1 MIYKP
6 LVSIVIPVYNGANYL
21 KEAIEA
27 ALAQTYKN
35 IEIIVVNDGSSD
47 DGESAKIA
55 LSYGDKIRYF
65 EKPNGGVST
74 ALNMAISN
82 MRGEWFSWLS
92 HDDLYLPDKIL
103 FQIKFLNKIMSK
115 YKRIN
120 LDKTVI
126 YCKNYTINKDGRIIK
141 KKIFML
147 PEHMNRQ
154 HMILAHLK
162 NYRIGGCAVLIPAKA
177 FTDAGHFDVDCRT
190 ASDKEY
196 WFRLINCG
204 YDFYFLNKRLVKN
217 RVHKKQV
224 GKVYANRMREEG
236 DALNTQIVKTVW
248 KNRTTENWMYF
259 LKIACYLEKRN
270 HKNASIYA
278 LNCAKEL
285 SNNSISYRACK
296 SIGLW
301 FYRIKGKIFFGLR
314 YLYRKVSVK

>member
-1 MIYKP
+1 MRYEP

-35 IEIIVVNDGSSD
+35 IEILVVNDGSSD

-74 ALNMAISN
+74 ALNLAVEN
-82 MRGEWFSWLS
+82 MKGQWFSWLS

-103 FQIKFLNKIMSK
+103 RQIEFLNKLLAK
-115 YKRIN
+115 YQD
-120 LDKTVI
+120 LDLDRTVV
-126 YCKNYTINKDGRIIK
+126 YCKNYTIDKSGRIIK
-141 KKIFML
+141 RKIFML
-147 PEHMNRQ
+147 PEHMDRQ

-162 NYRIGGCAVLIPAKA
+162 NYRIGGCAVLIPVKA
-177 FTDAGHFDVDCRT
+177 FSEAGQFDVDCRT

-196 WFRLINCG
+196 WFRLINRG

-224 GKVYANRMREEG
+224 GKVYADRMRSEG

-248 KNRTTENWMYF
+248 ENRTDETWHYF
-259 LKIACYLEKRN
+259 LKIACYLEKRE
-270 HKNASIYA
+270 HKNASKYA
-278 LNCAKEL
+278 LECAKTL
-285 SNNSISYRACK
+285 SDNKLAFRVGKAVGIR
-296 SIGLW
+296 
-301 FYRIKGKIFFGLR
+301 FYQLRGKLFFALR
-314 YLYRKVSVK
+314 SLYRKVSVR